1 MVPDDWLEALR
12 SNIEAVRGRIAAA
25 CDRTGRR
32 PADVRL
38 VAVTKYASLD
48 VVRALLALGLT
59 DLGESRVQ
67 QLVSRAEEPGASLA
81 AWDEAQRGPSQSP
94 TWHMIGHLQRN
105 KVKTLLPRSRTLHS
119 VDSQRLI
126 EEIDKQ
132 AERFDAV
139 VDVLLEVNVSGE
151 ASKQGAPIASVIAL
165 AESSVLSRHLRLRG
179 LMTMAPAAPDPER
192 ARPHFA
198 RLRELLEDLR
208 TRGVVGRSCG
218 QLSMGMSQDYAVA
231 VEEGATLVRI
241 GSALYEG
248 LAHGAT
254 FRVPIAPRTAD

>member
-1 MVPDDWLEALR
+1 MRDDWFEALR
-12 SNIEAVRGRIAAA
+12 SNIETVRGSIAAA
-25 CDRTGRR
+25 CDRAGRR
-32 PADVRL
+32 PADVRV

-48 VVRALLALGLT
+48 VVRALLTVGVA

-67 QLVSRAEEPGASLA
+67 QLVSRAAKLGASLA
-81 AWDEAQRGPSQSP
+81 AWDETQRGLSESP

-119 VDSQRLI
+119 LDSQRLI

-132 AERFDAV
+132 AERTDAV
-139 VDVLLEVNVSGE
+139 VDVLLEVNLSGE
-151 ASKQGAPIASVIAL
+151 ARKHGVPSTNVVAL
-165 AESSVLSRHLRLRG
+165 AEAALQSRHLRLRG
-179 LMTMAPAAPDPER
+179 LMTMAPAGPDPEC

-208 TRGVVGRSCG
+208 TRGGGGPSCRH
-218 QLSMGMSQDYAVA
+218 LSMGMSQDYAVA

-241 GSALYEG
+241 GSALFEG
-248 LAHGAT
+248 LA
-254 FRVPIAPRTAD
+254 